1 MVERTCNRKCCKSI
15 FCPLK
20 PAWGRTIH
28 ATQSLQAG
36 PTTTKQKCDFL
47 KLLGDPGSIDFEKI
61 TPGLLYSLI
70 GRATTIGNLKGKRMD
85 SALYFIGS
93 NMSEERMTNLS
104 RNKDG
109 TKSKAI
115 LKRQIW
121 VQYLNDMVNEWKTNN
136 PQHFDEEEINKQTQ
150 QFHEMQNLNIETI
163 ILNYIKKL
171 QIQEKKNENNERQF
185 QNWI

>member
-1 MVERTCNRKCCKSI
+1 MVEQTCNQRCCKTI

-36 PTTTKQKCDFL
+36 PTTTKQKCDFP

-70 GRATTIGNLKGKRMD
+70 SRATTIGSLKGNRMD
-85 SALYFIGS
+85 SALCFIGS
-93 NMSEERMTNLS
+93 NMSERQMTNLS

-115 LKRQIW
+115 
-121 VQYLNDMVNEWKTNN
+121 
-136 PQHFDEEEINKQTQ
+136 
-150 QFHEMQNLNIETI
+150 
-163 ILNYIKKL
+163 
-171 QIQEKKNENNERQF
+171 
-185 QNWI
+185 

>member
-1 MVERTCNRKCCKSI
+1 MVEQTCNRRCCKAI

-36 PTTTKQKCDFL
+36 PTTIKQKCDFL

-70 GRATTIGNLKGKRMD
+70 GRATTIGSLKGKRMD

-104 RNKDG
+104 KNKDG

-115 LKRQIW
+115 LKRDLW
-121 VQYLNDMVNEWKTNN
+121 V
-136 PQHFDEEEINKQTQ
+136 
-150 QFHEMQNLNIETI
+150 
-163 ILNYIKKL
+163 
-171 QIQEKKNENNERQF
+171 
-185 QNWI
+185 